1 MQAMAMNFIHRVR
14 PRSAQLLVGWLL
26 AAFAMLGSAC
36 HNNTPL
42 PKYVTEFYLESP
54 NESGIAFTM
63 PQSQLTFHRMSDA
76 FLDLSMVTG
85 VESGHVTVNLP
96 DGTAEQKACVFFFL
110 NDDGRQRLN
119 MATGSNQHR
128 RIFLFFNEK
137 PMGARFIDQPIDS
150 GQLFVFLEVP
160 DKELPDYVVDL
171 KESIKRLKDLK
182 NK

>member
-1 MQAMAMNFIHRVR
+1 MNFIRRTH
-14 PRSAQLLVGWLL
+14 PRHARFLGVTFL
-26 AAFAMLGSAC
+26 ALFTLFGSAC

-63 PQSQLTFHRMSDA
+63 PQSHLTFHRMTDP
-76 FLDLSMVTG
+76 FLDLSAVTG

-96 DGTAEQKACVFFFL
+96 DGTTEQKACVFFFL

-119 MATGSNQHR
+119 MATGSNQQR
-128 RIFLFFNEK
+128 RIFVYFNEK
-137 PMGARFIDQPIDS
+137 PMGVRFIDQPIDS

-160 DKELPDYVVDL
+160 DKELPDYIADL